1 MYKPMST
8 RYTVSQVRER
18 LSDALDQ
25 ADQGI
30 PVIIERRGTRYVLAL
45 APASRPKRVAPRK
58 PRIEILDPAV
68 ESGDWTWAPTS
79 KGLTFRARKRR

>member
-1 MYKPMST
+1 MSK
-8 RYTVSQVRER
+8 RYSVTEVRER

-45 APASRPKRVAPRK
+45 APASDPKHATRRK

-68 ESGDWTWAPTS
+68 ERGDWTWASRS
-79 KGLTFRARKRR
+79 KGLAFRGRRTR